1 LFFLRK
7 LIGTGG
13 NAATEKLVLEVELN
27 NLIKIIGNNKYNTL
41 KTVIMM
47 NGCLLIHGF
56 TGGPYEVNPLASYL
70 ERHTDWKIVVPTLP
84 GHGEILDLR
93 GKKADEWVEHAKEEL
108 RALLEECEQVYV
120 IGFSMGGLIASYLA
134 VEYPVSKLVLL
145 SAAAYYVN
153 PKQLLTD
160 IKEMFRDVFKGE
172 LSNNE
177 LYVRYKKK
185 IKDTPISATYQFRK
199 VVLMAK
205 PLLKDIKVPVF
216 IAQGKKDGIVPPKSA
231 DFLYEEITY
240 EEKERHFSEE
250 AKHLICHSDDSDELF
265 EKVKE
270 FLIKEK

>member
-1 LFFLRK
+1 
-7 LIGTGG
+7 
-13 NAATEKLVLEVELN
+13 
-27 NLIKIIGNNKYNTL
+27 
-41 KTVIMM
+41 MM

-56 TGGPYEVNPLASYL
+56 TGGPYEVDPLARYL
-70 ERHTDWKIVVPTLP
+70 KRHTDWKIAVPTLP
-84 GHGEILDLR
+84 GHGESLDLK
-93 GKKADEWVEHAKEEL
+93 GKKANEWVECAEREL
-108 RALLEECEQVYV
+108 KVLLEECEEVYV

-134 VEYPVSKLVLL
+134 VQYPVSRLVLL

-153 PKQLLTD
+153 PKQLLID
-160 IKEMFRDVFKGE
+160 IKEMVHDVFRGE

-177 LYVRYKKK
+177 LFLRYKKK

-205 PLLKDIKVPVF
+205 PLLKDIMVPVF

-240 EEKERHFSEE
+240 EEKERYFSEE
-250 AKHLICHSDDSDELF
+250 AKHLICHSDDSDDLF

-270 FLIKEK
+270 FLIKDK